1 LKPPTTNQVVVIVMG
16 KQGYK
21 HVIFWGFPQKV
32 KMWGKKLTG
41 QTTMGSGEAGKST
54 ICRWEVQ
61 VA

>member
-1 LKPPTTNQVVVIVMG
+1 MG